1 MPTIVALDTVAPAFG
16 SSGSARSCGLNHDAG
31 SDRMTGYDVVIVGGG
46 PCGLAFARALDGS
59 GLRVAIVEQQPREAL
74 ANPPSDGR
82 DMALTHRS
90 ANILRALGAWDAIDP
105 EDISPLVMA
114 KVSNGASP
122 FALTFDTGGTPED
135 RLGWLV
141 PNHRI
146 REALFRVTEGRA
158 GLDLLSG
165 ETVTAIR
172 PARDGKLVELASGAT
187 LHAPLLI
194 AADSRFSATR
204 DQLGIPADITRL
216 GHSMLVCRVAHE
228 DDHRGIATEWFDY
241 RQTIALLP
249 LNGRKSSFVLTLPS
263 AEIDRLARLDGEGLA
278 QELTRRYRRRLG
290 ALRLIEA
297 PKVYPLATTWARH
310 FATARAALIG
320 DAAVGMHPVTA
331 HGFNLGLMGAAKL
344 AGLVTR
350 AAAGGRDIGSNGLLR
365 RYELD
370 HRLASWPIYTAT
382 NAIVGLYTAR
392 NPAAKIARAAGLRVA
407 ARGPIIRRA
416 VSGLLMQ
423 H

>member
-1 MPTIVALDTVAPAFG
+1 
-16 SSGSARSCGLNHDAG
+16 
-31 SDRMTGYDVVIVGGG
+31 MTGYDVVIVGGG

-82 DMALTHRS
+82 DIALTHRS

-122 FALTFDTGGTPED
+122 FAMTFDTGGTRED

-141 PNHRI
+141 PNRRI
-146 REALFRVTEGRA
+146 REALFRVTEDQA

-216 GHSMLVCRVAHE
+216 GRSMLVCRVAHE
-228 DDHRGIATEWFDY
+228 DDHHGIATEWFDY

-263 AEIDRLARLDGEGLA
+263 AEVSVRPFNC
-278 QELTRRYRRRLG
+278 TSV
-290 ALRLIEA
+290 
-297 PKVYPLATTWARH
+297 KS
-310 FATARAALIG
+310 
-320 DAAVGMHPVTA
+320 VGRPRIVTFCPSPRKRVICTPVTRCKDSA
-331 HGFNLGLMGAAKL
+331 TFSVGNLPTSSAEITSTTVSA
-344 AGLVTR
+344 TR
-350 AAAGGRDIGSNGLLR
+350 FVSM
-365 RYELD
+365 
-370 HRLASWPIYTAT
+370 
-382 NAIVGLYTAR
+382 
-392 NPAAKIARAAGLRVA
+392 
-407 ARGPIIRRA
+407 A
-416 VSGLLMQ
+416 VSRLCRTPETTTS
-423 H
+423 